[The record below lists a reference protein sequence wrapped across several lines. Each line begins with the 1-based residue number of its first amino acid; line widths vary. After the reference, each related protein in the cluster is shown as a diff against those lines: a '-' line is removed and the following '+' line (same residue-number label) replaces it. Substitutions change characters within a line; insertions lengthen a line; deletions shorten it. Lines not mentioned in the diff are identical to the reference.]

1 MKLKKNT
8 AIILSFAIGT
18 LMFSTTA
25 MAEVVSKTG
34 YEQLKDS
41 VKYTAD
47 SCTTKLPSYTMD
59 MSFVIKDNGKVITS
73 DTTTNK
79 VDVKDKKMESTN
91 THTLGSTKNASY
103 YYSDKNLSISTD
115 ESKKIYYVNEYEKPQ
130 ESRMFLNPF
139 AEKEA
144 GDVEK
149 IADALI
155 GNLKDSVVVKQNSDG
170 SRELSGTL
178 SETQIPALVNA
189 VVSLQSKTAFN
200 SNSQDNYM
208 PKITNDIFV
217 KDITGNMQVG
227 SDGVIRSV
235 LGTGTISGKDEGG
248 IAHSV
253 TFELLVKI
261 YNINSTTVIKP
272 DLTGKTVQKNVEKDY
287 NKLSNP
293 ELYVGKYKTDV
304 IIEKDGKFLKIGE
317 RFVTITKVDDKTIS
331 GTCDSQFF
339 KGYEDYSDKY
349 KGLNFTGTFQKDN
362 TTNADITATDAN
374 GGTHKGFISIN
385 QQSAGIYFNLNDS
398 SRGNLL
404 TNDQFNRIF
413 N

>member
-8 AIILSFAIGT
+8 AIILSFAIG
-18 LMFSTTA
+18 LIMFSTTA

-47 SCTTKLPSYTMD
+47 SCTKKLPNYTMD
-59 MSFVIKDNGKVITS
+59 MSFVIKDNGKVISS

-79 VDVKDKKMESTN
+79 VDVKGKAMESST
-91 THTLGSTKNASY
+91 THTQGGTNQVSY

-115 ESKKIYYVNEYEKPQ
+115 GSQNIYYVNEYEQPK
-130 ESRMFLNPF
+130 ESRMFSNPF

-149 IADALI
+149 IADALV

-178 SETQIPALVNA
+178 NETQIPALVNA
-189 VVSLQSKTAFN
+189 VVSLQSKTTFN

-208 PKITNDIFV
+208 PKITNDIFI
-217 KDITGNMQVG
+217 KDVTGNMQVG

-235 LGTGTISGKDEGG
+235 LGTGTVSGKDEGG
-248 IAHSV
+248 TVHNV

-261 YNINSTTVIKP
+261 YNINSTTVTKP
-272 DLTGKTVQKNVEKDY
+272 DLTGKTVQKNVERDY

-293 ELYVGKYKTDV
+293 ELYIGKYKNDV
-304 IIEKDGKFLKIGE
+304 IIEKDGRFQKIGD
-317 RFVTITKVDDKTIS
+317 RYVTITKIDDKTIS
-331 GTCDSQFF
+331 GTYDSEFY
-339 KGYEDYSDKY
+339 KGYEDYADKY
-349 KGLNFTGTFQKDN
+349 KTLNFTGTFQKDN
-362 TTNADITATDAN
+362 PSAEITCTDSSGA
-374 GGTHKGFISIN
+374 THKGFISVN
-385 QQSAGIYFNLNDS
+385 QQSAGIYFNLTDS
-398 SRGNLL
+398 SRGFLL